1 MTYTL
6 PGISPPFPWK
16 IGDHI
21 AVIGDTGSGKSYLLA
36 NGLLRLREYVVV
48 FLTKSDPRDTALWKA
63 AGYRFVRHAKDI
75 DDARYSRFVLQ
86 PRYHEQAREG
96 WRLAEKVYRQGRWTI
111 VWDEYFLAE
120 RLGLGEQIEKLLTQG
135 RSNSISTVVGMQ
147 RPVAIS
153 RFAISQATHVFTFV
167 VEGRDADTLGE
178 AASPRLLPLISERW
192 RSQASHRAEAERIPM
207 LREHEFAYYHRKHRV
222 VARGTV
228 RTLSGVLVSPAR
240 ELAKSRQKSL
250 DTLPA

>member
-1 MTYTL
+1 MI
-6 PGISPPFPWK
+6 GNAAPPFPWK
-16 IGDHI
+16 IGDH
-21 AVIGDTGSGKSYLLA
+21 VVVVGDTGSGKSFFLA
-36 NGLLRLREYVVV
+36 NGLLPMREYVVV
-48 FLTKSDPRDTALWKA
+48 FLTKTDPRDTALWKR

-75 DDARYSRFVLQ
+75 DDARYSRFVVQ

-120 RLGLGEQIEKLLTQG
+120 RIGLGEQIEKLLTQG
-135 RSNSISTVVGMQ
+135 RSNQITVVVGMQ

-192 RSQASHRAEAERIPM
+192 RAQASHRAEAERTPM
-207 LREHEFAYYHRKHRV
+207 LREHEFAYYHRKHRA
-222 VARGTV
+222 VARGYV
-228 RTLSGVLVSPAR
+228 QSLPAILYPPGR
-240 ELAKSRQKSL
+240 DLAKSRQKSL
-250 DTLPA
+250 DTVGA